1 MGRYSRA
8 LARFDIGP
16 EGRRFYDVHVDVDEQ
31 HAVIARDRMVVG
43 LLSAE
48 PELGP
53 DVLFGAAAV
62 LMLEQR
68 FVDYLLDAWTVGHS
82 SLVT

>member
-1 MGRYSRA
+1 MH
-8 LARFDIGP
+8 
-16 EGRRFYDVHVDVDEQ
+16 VHVDAR
-31 HAVIARDRMVVG
+31 HAVIARERMVVG
-43 LLSAE
+43 LISAE

-68 FVDYLLDAWTVGHS
+68 FVDCLLDAWTDDRS
-82 SLVT
+82 SLLTWEMST